1 MKKMEKAEGELKEEV
16 EKWIEK
22 AEEDLSDAEFTF
34 KNKRFSLSAF
44 LSHQAAEKALKAL
57 YILKFKRL
65 WKIHDLEKLCL
76 TINANRSIIKISKK
90 LNPHYIETR
99 YPTETEY
106 TEEIA
111 KEALE
116 NSRKVVEW
124 VKRKLK
130 RLKEK

>member
-1 MKKMEKAEGELKEEV
+1 MKEV

-22 AEEDLSDAEFTF
+22 AKKDLEDAKFNFEG
-34 KNKRFSLSAF
+34 KRFEVSSF

-76 TINANRSIIKISKK
+76 TLKAPQKIIKTSRE

-99 YPTETEY
+99 YPIESLYDEQ
-106 TEEIA
+106 IA
-111 KEALE
+111 KIALE
-116 NSRKVVEW
+116 NSEKVLEW
-124 VKRKLK
+124 VKEELK
-130 RLKEK
+130 RSKKR